1 LLEDLAF
8 CVQRH
13 QRLAE
18 PKGTDA
24 AHGSRQAVA
33 SAIQDPAGSCV
44 QLHHDFLNKILAFGH
59 NVTVDA
65 VSAREALENPSH
77 PRENTRVI
85 TGKDWV
91 HGQ

>member
-1 LLEDLAF
+1 M
-8 CVQRH
+8 
-13 QRLAE
+13 
-18 PKGTDA
+18 
-24 AHGSRQAVA
+24 
-33 SAIQDPAGSCV
+33 